1 MQPDRSLW
9 DAGPPAAPNAQV
21 ELDAARAALEAG
33 DQRAAAVRFGIVLRM
48 SPALAPVVLDLVGQ
62 LPGPDFDLLRGDAL
76 RLVGHEAAAER
87 AFAAAADA
95 LREPT
100 TPPRS
105 PE

>member
-1 MQPDRSLW
+1 
-9 DAGPPAAPNAQV
+9 
-21 ELDAARAALEAG
+21 
-33 DQRAAAVRFGIVLRM
+33 M

-95 LREPT
+95 LREHPT
-100 TPPRS
+100 LQGAPSDRTTLVLIKPDGVQRLLAGRS
-105 PE
+105 RRDEKRGLKIVGLKLCSP